1 MRPLAALV
9 DECKAAMIGRSRR
22 QGARFIATVARP
34 PARPSPV
41 TPRVHWRNSLR
52 MRVMLAATAV
62 LLVLLVV
69 LGTVFYVGARTE
81 LVEAARTEVDG
92 LTEQTA
98 RSLAAMLD
106 SVQVSGRTLAASSSA
121 VGLQPFNLRALLVA
135 TLSGDPDIGAARLII
150 EPRTQKAGDT
160 GFVWYVRRDG
170 TQLVEKS
177 ALELGYDYRTMP
189 WYVRT
194 QREGR
199 AWWSEPYLN
208 SNGGNA
214 LYTSYNLPLRRPGD
228 APDAA
233 PVGMVSVDLP
243 LQHLREI
250 IDQLPRDIGIQPM
263 LLSPEG
269 MLVFSPDPALNLH
282 HSLDSYVARS
292 RPDLRPLQRALAAGQ
307 PISFAHTAPD
317 GERFLT
323 HSAAVGRSGWTFV
336 LSASE
341 RYVLSGLNWLVAWVA
356 MAALLGAGVWW
367 WLMGRITRKL
377 TRPIE
382 ELTDTAEHF
391 RRGEFEY
398 PLRHI
403 ERDDEVGVMARAFD
417 TARDAIRHHIGEI
430 GEMTAARERMHSELQ
445 IAREIQQAMLPSGRT
460 FDRASSHLETCA
472 WLEPAKAVGGDFYH
486 FFETEP
492 GLLWFV
498 VGDVSDKGVPAAL
511 FMARAV
517 SVLEIA
523 ARRYTRPDGI
533 LIAASTRLAENNDT
547 CMFATV
553 LCGLINVVSGDY
565 WLASAGHEPPLLI
578 DIDGKAR
585 VLPLETGAPLGIE
598 PQVSFP
604 VLHGRMTAGQ
614 TLLGYTDGV
623 TEAMDEHGASYGLE
637 RLLATLHPRRSAA
650 AQCKAVVANIAR
662 FTGQADPYDD
672 ITLLA
677 IRLRQEHAGRVTET
691 GRGVP
696 GEVTAP

>member
-1 MRPLAALV
+1 
-9 DECKAAMIGRSRR
+9 MIGRSRR
-22 QGARFIATVARP
+22 QGARFIVTVASP

-52 MRVMLAATAV
+52 TRVMLAATAV

-121 VGLQPFNLRALLVA
+121 VGLQPFNLRALLLA
-135 TLSGDPDIGAARLII
+135 TLSGDPDIGATRLII

-170 TQLVEKS
+170 THLVEKS

-208 SNGGNA
+208 RNDGNA

-523 ARRYTRPDGI
+523 ARRYRRPDGI

-604 VLHGRMTAGQ
+604 VLHGRMSAGQ

-677 IRLRQEHAGRVTET
+677 IRLRQEHAGRVAET

-696 GEVTAP
+696 GEVMAP

>member
-1 MRPLAALV
+1 M
-9 DECKAAMIGRSRR
+9 
-22 QGARFIATVARP
+22 Q
-34 PARPSPV
+34 
-41 TPRVHWRNSLR
+41 RN
-52 MRVMLAATAV
+52 
-62 LLVLLVV
+62 
-69 LGTVFYVGARTE
+69 GTRTLE
-81 LVEAARTEVDG
+81 K
-92 LTEQTA
+92 
-98 RSLAAMLD
+98 
-106 SVQVSGRTLAASSSA
+106 SVQ
-121 VGLQPFNLRALLVA
+121 
-135 TLSGDPDIGAARLII
+135 
-150 EPRTQKAGDT
+150 
-160 GFVWYVRRDG
+160 
-170 TQLVEKS
+170 
-177 ALELGYDYRTMP
+177 ELGYDYRAMP
-189 WYVRT
+189 WYLRT

-199 AWWSEPYLN
+199 AWWSEPYVN
-208 SNGGNA
+208 SKGGE

-228 APDAA
+228 AVDAA

-250 IDQLPRDIGIQPM
+250 IDQLPRDIGLQPM

-282 HSLDSYVARS
+282 DTLDAYVARA
-292 RPDLRPLQRALAAGQ
+292 RPDLAPLQRAVATGQ
-307 PISFAHTAPD
+307 PISFSHTAPD

-323 HSAAVGRSGWTFV
+323 DSAAVGRSGWTFV

-341 RYVLSGLNWLVAWVA
+341 HYVLAGLNWLAVWVA
-356 MAALLGAGVWW
+356 LAALLGAAVWW
-367 WLMGRITRKL
+367 WLMGRITRSL

-382 ELTDTAEHF
+382 ELTDTADHF

-417 TARDAIRHHIGEI
+417 SARDAIRDHIAQI

-460 FDRASSHLETCA
+460 FDRATSHLETCA

-486 FFETEP
+486 FIETEP
-492 GLLWFV
+492 GPLWFV

-523 ARRYTRPDGI
+523 ARRHTRPDAI
-533 LIAASTRLAENNDT
+533 LIAASTRLAENNEP

-553 LCGLINVVSGDY
+553 LCGVINVVSGEY

-578 DIDGKAR
+578 DLDGTVR
-585 VLPLETGAPLGIE
+585 PLPLDTGAPLGIE
-598 PQVSFP
+598 PQLAYP
-604 VLHGRMTAGQ
+604 VLQGRMSAGQ

-623 TEAMDEHGASYGLE
+623 TEAMDEHGASYGPE
-637 RLLATLHPRRSAA
+637 RLLAALHPRRSAA
-650 AQCKAVVANIAR
+650 AQCNAVIADIAG
-662 FTGQADPYDD
+662 FTGQADAYDD

-677 IRLRQEHAGRVTET
+677 IRLRQEHAERKAA
-691 GRGVP
+691 
-696 GEVTAP
+696 GEATTS

>member
-1 MRPLAALV
+1 MA
-9 DECKAAMIGRSRR
+9 
-22 QGARFIATVARP
+22 
-34 PARPSPV
+34 V
-41 TPRVHWRNSLR
+41 TPRVHWRHSLR
-52 MRVMLAATAV
+52 MRVLLAATAV
-62 LLVLLVV
+62 LVVLLAL
-69 LGTVFYVGARTE
+69 LGTVFYLGARAE

-121 VGLQPFNLRALLVA
+121 VGLQPFNLRALLLA

-150 EPRTQKAGDT
+150 EPRTQKARDT
-160 GFVWYVRRDG
+160 GFVWYVHRDG
-170 TQLVEKS
+170 TRVLEKS
-177 ALELGYDYRTMP
+177 VQDLGYDYRAMP
-189 WYVRT
+189 WYLRT

-208 SNGGNA
+208 ANGGNA

-228 APDAA
+228 AVDAA

-269 MLVFSPDPALNLH
+269 MLVFSPDPALNLRYT
-282 HSLDSYVARS
+282 LERYVAHS
-292 RPDLRPLQRALAAGQ
+292 RPDLLPLQRAVAAGQ

-323 HSAAVGRSGWTFV
+323 HSAAVGHSGWTFV

-341 RYVLSGLNWLVAWVA
+341 GYVLAGLNWLAAWVA
-356 MAALLGAGVWW
+356 LAALLGAVVWW

-391 RRGEFEY
+391 RRGEFAY
-398 PLRHI
+398 PLQHI
-403 ERDDEVGVMARAFD
+403 ERRDEVGVMARAFD
-417 TARDAIRHHIGEI
+417 SARDAIRDHIAQI

-486 FFETEP
+486 FVETEP

-523 ARRYTRPDGI
+523 ARRHTRPDSI

-553 LCGLINVVSGDY
+553 LCGVINVVSGDY
-565 WLASAGHEPPLLI
+565 WLASAGHEPPVLI
-578 DIDGKAR
+578 DIDGSAR
-585 VLPLETGAPLGIE
+585 PLPLDTGAPLGIE
-598 PQVSFP
+598 PQVAYP
-604 VLHGRMTAGQ
+604 VLQGRMSAGQ

-623 TEAMDEHGASYGLE
+623 TEAMDEQGASYGLE
-637 RLLATLHPRRSAA
+637 RLLGALRPRRSAA
-650 AQCKAVVANIAR
+650 AQCKAVIANIAH

-677 IRLRQEHAGRVTET
+677 IRLRQEHAGRVADA
-691 GRGVP
+691 GRDAP
-696 GEVTAP
+696 GKATT

>member
-22 QGARFIATVARP
+22 QGARFIATVASP

-52 MRVMLAATAV
+52 TRVMLAATAV

-121 VGLQPFNLRALLVA
+121 VGLQPFNLRALLLA

-150 EPRTQKAGDT
+150 EPRTQKAGT

-170 TQLVEKS
+170 THLVEKS

-282 HSLDSYVARS
+282 NSLDSYVARS

-677 IRLRQEHAGRVTET
+677 IRLRQEHAGRVAET

-696 GEVTAP
+696 GKVTAP

>member
-1 MRPLAALV
+1 MRNRSPSLPQPTSVAAR
-9 DECKAAMIGRSRR
+9 MPWRS
-22 QGARFIATVARP
+22 
-34 PARPSPV
+34 
-41 TPRVHWRNSLR
+41 SLR
-52 MRVMLAATAV
+52 MRVLRAAAAV
-62 LLVLLVV
+62 LVVLLAV
-69 LGTVFYVGARTE
+69 LGTVFYLGARAE
-81 LVEAARTEVDG
+81 LVEAARTEVDD

-98 RSLAAMLD
+98 GSLAALLD
-106 SVQVSGRTLAASSSA
+106 SVQVSGRTLAASSSG
-121 VGLQPFNLRALLVA
+121 VGLQPFNLRALLLA
-135 TLSGDPDIGAARLII
+135 TLTGDPDIAAARLII
-150 EPRTQKAGDT
+150 QPHTQKAGDS
-160 GFVWYVRRDG
+160 GFVWYVHRSG
-170 TQLVEKS
+170 TRVVEKS
-177 ALELGYDYRTMP
+177 ALELGYDYRAMP
-189 WYVRT
+189 WYLRT

-199 AWWSEPYLN
+199 AWWSEPSLDAD
-208 SNGGNA
+208 GGDF
-214 LYTSYNLPLRRPGD
+214 YTSYNLPLRRPGD

-233 PVGMVSVDLP
+233 PAGMVSVDLP
-243 LQHLREI
+243 LQHLRKI

-263 LLSPEG
+263 LLSPQG

-282 HSLDSYVARS
+282 HSLNTYVRRS
-292 RPDLRPLQRALAAGQ
+292 RPDLRPLQRAVAAGQ
-307 PISFAHTAPD
+307 PISFTHTSPD

-341 RYVLSGLNWLVAWVA
+341 GYVLAGLNWLAAWVA
-356 MAALLGAGVWW
+356 LAALLGAVMWW
-367 WLMGRITRKL
+367 WLMRWITRKL
-377 TRPIE
+377 TRPID

-398 PLRHI
+398 PLQHI

-417 TARDAIRHHIGEI
+417 SARDAIRHHITKI

-445 IAREIQQAMLPSGRT
+445 IAREIQKAMLPSGGT
-460 FDRASSHLETCA
+460 FGRASSHLETCA

-486 FFETEP
+486 FVETGP

-523 ARRYTRPDGI
+523 ARRYKRPDAI
-533 LIAASTRLAENNDT
+533 LIEASRRLAENNET

-585 VLPLETGAPLGIE
+585 PLPLETGALLGLE
-598 PQVSFP
+598 PQESYP
-604 VLHGRMTAGQ
+604 VLQGRMRAGQ
-614 TLLGYTDGV
+614 TMLGYTDGV

-637 RLLATLHPRRSAA
+637 RLLAALHPHRSAA
-650 AQCKAVVANIAR
+650 AQCKAVIANVAR
-662 FTGQADPYDD
+662 FTGKADPYDD

-677 IRLRQEHAGRVTET
+677 IRLRQEHAGRNVAREATT
-691 GRGVP
+691 P
-696 GEVTAP
+696 

>member
-1 MRPLAALV
+1 MA
-9 DECKAAMIGRSRR
+9 
-22 QGARFIATVARP
+22 
-34 PARPSPV
+34 V
-41 TPRVHWRNSLR
+41 TPRVHWRRSLR
-52 MRVMLAATAV
+52 MRVLLAATAV
-62 LLVLLVV
+62 LVLLLAV
-69 LGTVFYVGARTE
+69 LGTVFYLGARAE

-106 SVQVSGRTLAASSSA
+106 SVQVSGRTLAASSGA
-121 VGLQPFNLRALLVA
+121 VGLQPFNLRALLLA

-150 EPRTQKAGDT
+150 EPRTQKARDT
-160 GFVWYVRRDG
+160 GFVWYVHRDG
-170 TQLVEKS
+170 TRVLEKS
-177 ALELGYDYRTMP
+177 VQELGDDYRAMP
-189 WYVRT
+189 WYLRT

-199 AWWSEPYLN
+199 AWWSEPYIN
-208 SNGGNA
+208 TNGGSE

-228 APDAA
+228 AVDAA

-243 LQHLREI
+243 LQHLRAI
-250 IDQLPRDIGIQPM
+250 IDQLPHDISIRPM

-269 MLVFSPDPALNLH
+269 MVMFSPDPALNLH
-282 HSLDSYVARS
+282 DTLATYVARS
-292 RPDLRPLQRALAAGQ
+292 RPDLAPLQRAVAAGQ
-307 PISFAHTAPD
+307 PISFSHTAPD

-341 RYVLSGLNWLVAWVA
+341 NYVLAGLNWLAAWVA
-356 MAALLGAGVWW
+356 LAALLGAAVWW
-367 WLMGRITRKL
+367 WLMGRITRTL

-417 TARDAIRHHIGEI
+417 SARGAIRDHIAQI
-430 GEMTAARERMHSELQ
+430 GEMTSARERMYSELQ

-460 FDRASSHLETCA
+460 FDRANSHLETCA

-486 FFETEP
+486 FIETEP

-498 VGDVSDKGVPAAL
+498 IGDVSDKGVPAAL

-523 ARRYTRPDGI
+523 ARRHTRPDAI
-533 LIAASTRLAENNDT
+533 LIAASTRLAENNEP

-553 LCGLINVVSGDY
+553 LCGVINVVSGEY

-578 DIDGKAR
+578 DLDGTVR
-585 VLPLETGAPLGIE
+585 PLPLETGAPLGIE
-598 PQVSFP
+598 PQLAYP
-604 VLHGRMTAGQ
+604 VLQGRMRAGQ

-623 TEAMDEHGASYGLE
+623 TEAMDEYGASYGLE
-637 RLLATLHPRRSAA
+637 RLLAALHPRRSAA
-650 AQCKAVVANIAR
+650 AQCKAVIDDIAG
-662 FTGQADPYDD
+662 FTGQADAYDD

-677 IRLRQEHAGRVTET
+677 IRLRQEHAEPVADAGRDGPGKATT
-691 GRGVP
+691 G
-696 GEVTAP
+696 

>member
-1 MRPLAALV
+1 
-9 DECKAAMIGRSRR
+9 MILGIC
-22 QGARFIATVARP
+22 QGAHAITTGPIPPVERVA
-34 PARPSPV
+34 V
-41 TPRVHWRNSLR
+41 ITPRVRWQRSLR
-52 MRVMLAATAV
+52 MRVLLAATGV
-62 LLVLLVV
+62 LVV
-69 LGTVFYVGARTE
+69 LLAALGTLFYLGARAE
-81 LVEAARTEVDG
+81 LVDAARNEVDG

-121 VGLQPFNLRALLVA
+121 VGLQPFNLRALLLA
-135 TLSGDPDIGAARLII
+135 TLSGDPDTGAARLII
-150 EPRTQKAGDT
+150 APGTQKANDT

-170 TQLVEKS
+170 TRMVEHS
-177 ALELGYDYRTMP
+177 AQELGYDYRRMP
-189 WYVRT
+189 WYLRT
-194 QREGR
+194 QREGH
-199 AWWSEPYLN
+199 AWWSEPSVN
-208 SNGGNA
+208 SAGGGE

-243 LQHLREI
+243 LRHLREI

-269 MLVFSPDPALNLH
+269 MLVFSPDPALNLRR
-282 HSLDSYVARS
+282 SLASYVARS
-292 RPDLRPLQRALAAGQ
+292 RPDLAPLLKAVAAGQ
-307 PISFAHTAPD
+307 PISFSHTAPD

-323 HSAAVGRSGWTFV
+323 HSAAVGHSGWTFV

-341 RYVLSGLNWLVAWVA
+341 GYVLSGLNWLAAWVA
-356 MAALLGAGVWW
+356 LAALVGALVWW
-367 WLMGRITRKL
+367 WLMQRITRKL

-417 TARDAIRHHIGEI
+417 SARGAIRDHIAEI
-430 GEMTAARERMHSELQ
+430 GEMTAARERMQSELQ

-472 WLEPAKAVGGDFYH
+472 WLEPAKMVGGDFYH
-486 FFETEP
+486 FVETEP

-523 ARRYTRPDGI
+523 ARRHTRPDGI
-533 LIAASTRLAENNDT
+533 LIAASTRLAENNET

-578 DIDGKAR
+578 DLDGQAR
-585 VLPLETGAPLGIE
+585 PLPLETGAPLGIE
-598 PQVSFP
+598 VQDHYP
-604 VLHGRMTAGQ
+604 VLQGRMTAGQ
-614 TLLGYTDGV
+614 TLLGYNDGV
-623 TEAMDEHGASYGLE
+623 TEAMDEHGASYGLP
-637 RLLATLHPRRSAA
+637 RLLAAMHPRRSAA
-650 AQCKAVVANIAR
+650 AQCKALIADIAR
-662 FTGQADPYDD
+662 FTGQADQYDD

-677 IRLRQEHAGRVTET
+677 IRLRQEHAGTVDTA
-691 GRGVP
+691 GREDP
-696 GEVTAP
+696 GEAGT

>member
-1 MRPLAALV
+1 MRNRSPSLPQPTSVAAR
-9 DECKAAMIGRSRR
+9 MPWRS
-22 QGARFIATVARP
+22 
-34 PARPSPV
+34 
-41 TPRVHWRNSLR
+41 SLR
-52 MRVMLAATAV
+52 MRVLLAATAV
-62 LLVLLVV
+62 LVVLLAA
-69 LGTVFYVGARTE
+69 LGTVFYLGARAE

-98 RSLAAMLD
+98 GSLAALLD
-106 SVQVSGRTLAASSSA
+106 SVQVSGRTLAASSSG
-121 VGLQPFNLRALLVA
+121 VGLQPFNLRALLLA
-135 TLSGDPDIGAARLII
+135 TLTGDPDIAAARLII
-150 EPRTQKAGDT
+150 QPRTQKAGDS
-160 GFVWYVRRDG
+160 GFVWYVHRSG
-170 TQLVEKS
+170 TRVVEKS
-177 ALELGYDYRTMP
+177 ALELGYDYRVMP
-189 WYVRT
+189 WYLRT
-194 QREGR
+194 QHEGR
-199 AWWSEPYLN
+199 AWWSEPSLDAD
-208 SNGGNA
+208 GGD

-228 APDAA
+228 VPDAA
-233 PVGMVSVDLP
+233 PAGMVSVDLP
-243 LQHLREI
+243 LRHLRKI

-282 HSLDSYVARS
+282 HSLNTYVRRS
-292 RPDLRPLQRALAAGQ
+292 RPDLRPLQRAVAAGQ
-307 PISFAHTAPD
+307 PISFTHASPD

-341 RYVLSGLNWLVAWVA
+341 DYVLAGLNWLAAWVA
-356 MAALLGAGVWW
+356 LAALLGAVMWW
-367 WLMGRITRKL
+367 WLMRQITRKL

-398 PLRHI
+398 PLQHI
-403 ERDDEVGVMARAFD
+403 ERHDEVGVMARAFD
-417 TARDAIRHHIGEI
+417 SARDAIRHHIAEI

-445 IAREIQQAMLPSGRT
+445 IAREIQKAMLPSGRT

-486 FFETEP
+486 FVETEP
-492 GLLWFV
+492 GVLWFV

-523 ARRYTRPDGI
+523 ARRYKRPDAI
-533 LIAASTRLAENNDT
+533 LIAASRRLAENNET

-585 VLPLETGAPLGIE
+585 PLPLETGALLGIE
-598 PQVSFP
+598 PQESYP
-604 VLHGRMTAGQ
+604 VLQGRMRAGQ
-614 TLLGYTDGV
+614 TMLGYTDGV

-637 RLLATLHPRRSAA
+637 RLLAALHPHRSAA
-650 AQCKAVVANIAR
+650 AQCKAVIANVAR
-662 FTGQADPYDD
+662 FTGKADPYDD

-677 IRLRQEHAGRVTET
+677 IRLRQEHAGRNVA
-691 GRGVP
+691 
-696 GEVTAP
+696 GEATTP

>member
-1 MRPLAALV
+1 MA
-9 DECKAAMIGRSRR
+9 
-22 QGARFIATVARP
+22 
-34 PARPSPV
+34 V
-41 TPRVHWRNSLR
+41 TPRVHWRRSLR
-52 MRVMLAATAV
+52 MRVLLAATAV
-62 LLVLLVV
+62 LVLLLAV
-69 LGTVFYVGARTE
+69 LGTVFYLGARAE

-106 SVQVSGRTLAASSSA
+106 SVQVSGRTLAASSGA
-121 VGLQPFNLRALLVA
+121 VGLQPFNLRALLLA

-160 GFVWYVRRDG
+160 GFVWYVHREG
-170 TQLVEKS
+170 TRVLEKS
-177 ALELGYDYRTMP
+177 VQELGDDYRAMP
-189 WYVRT
+189 WYLRT

-199 AWWSEPYLN
+199 AWWSEPYIN
-208 SNGGNA
+208 TNGGGE

-228 APDAA
+228 AVDAA

-243 LQHLREI
+243 LQHLRAI
-250 IDQLPRDIGIQPM
+250 IDQLPHDISIRPM

-269 MLVFSPDPALNLH
+269 MVMFSPDPALNLH
-282 HSLDSYVARS
+282 DTLATYVARS
-292 RPDLRPLQRALAAGQ
+292 RPDLAPLQRAVAAGQ
-307 PISFAHTAPD
+307 PISFSHTAPD

-341 RYVLSGLNWLVAWVA
+341 NYVLAGLNWLAAWVA
-356 MAALLGAGVWW
+356 LAALLGAAVWW
-367 WLMGRITRKL
+367 WLMGLITRTL

-417 TARDAIRHHIGEI
+417 SARGAIRDHIAQI
-430 GEMTAARERMHSELQ
+430 GEMTSARERMYSELQ

-460 FDRASSHLETCA
+460 FDRANSHLETCA

-486 FFETEP
+486 FIETEP

-523 ARRYTRPDGI
+523 ARRHTRPDAI
-533 LIAASTRLAENNDT
+533 LIAASTRLAENNEP

-553 LCGLINVVSGDY
+553 LCGVINVVSGEY

-578 DIDGKAR
+578 DLDGTVR
-585 VLPLETGAPLGIE
+585 PLPLETGAPLGIE
-598 PQVSFP
+598 PQLAYP
-604 VLHGRMTAGQ
+604 VLQGRMSAGQ

-637 RLLATLHPRRSAA
+637 RLLAALHPRRSAA
-650 AQCKAVVANIAR
+650 AQCKAVIDDIAG
-662 FTGQADPYDD
+662 FTGQADAYDD

-677 IRLRQEHAGRVTET
+677 IRLRQEHAE
-691 GRGVP
+691 P
-696 GEVTAP
+696 NAAGEATTP

>member
-1 MRPLAALV
+1 
-9 DECKAAMIGRSRR
+9 MIGSTSR
-22 QGARFIATVARP
+22 QGARVIVTSVTRP
-34 PARPSPV
+34 EASGLPTPV

-52 MRVMLAATAV
+52 VRVLLAATV
-62 LLVLLVV
+62 LLVMLLIV
-69 LGTVFYVGARTE
+69 LGTVFYLGARAE
-81 LVEAARTEVDG
+81 LVEAARIEVDG

-106 SVQVSGRTLAASSSA
+106 SAQVSGRTLAASSSA
-121 VGLQPFNLRALLVA
+121 VGLQPFNLRALLLA
-135 TLSGDPDIGAARLII
+135 TLDGDPDIGSARLII
-150 EPRTQKAGDT
+150 EPHTQKAGDT
-160 GFVWYVRRDG
+160 GFVWNVYRNG
-170 TQLVEKS
+170 TQLGEKS
-177 ALELGYDYRTMP
+177 ALEVGYDYHAMP
-189 WYVRT
+189 WYQRT

-199 AWWSEPYLN
+199 AWWSEPFLG
-208 SNGGNA
+208 SDGGTM

-243 LQHLREI
+243 LQHLQEI
-250 IDQLPRDIGIQPM
+250 IDELPRDIGIQPM
-263 LLSPEG
+263 LLSPEDR
-269 MLVFSPDPALNLH
+269 LVFGPDPALNLQH
-282 HSLDSYVARS
+282 TLDSYVARA
-292 RPDLRPLQRALAAGQ
+292 RPDLRPLQRAVAAGQ
-307 PISFAHTAPD
+307 PISFSHTAPD

-323 HSAAVGRSGWTFV
+323 HSAAVGHSGWTFV

-341 RYVLSGLNWLVAWVA
+341 AYVLSGLNWLAARVA
-356 MAALLGAGVWW
+356 AAAVLGAGVWW
-367 WLMGRITRKL
+367 WLMRRITCAL

-403 ERDDEVGVMARAFD
+403 ERRDEVGVMARAFD
-417 TARDAIRHHIGEI
+417 SARDAIRDHIAKI

-460 FDRASSHLETCA
+460 FDRAGSHLETCA

-523 ARRYTRPDGI
+523 ARRHTRPDGI

-553 LCGLINVVSGDY
+553 LCGLIDVVSGDY

-578 DIDGKAR
+578 GTDGSVRA
-585 VLPLETGAPLGIE
+585 LPLETGAPLGIE
-598 PQVSFP
+598 PQVAFP
-604 VLHGRMTAGQ
+604 VLQGRMSAGQ

-623 TEAMDEHGASYGLE
+623 TEAMDERGASYGLK
-637 RLLATLHPRRSAA
+637 RLLVALDPRRSPA
-650 AQCKAVVANIAR
+650 AQCNAVVADIAR
-662 FTGQADPYDD
+662 FAGKAEPYDD

-677 IRLRQEHAGRVTET
+677 IRLRQEHAGHLAEA
-691 GRGVP
+691 GRDSP
-696 GEVTAP
+696 GKASTA

>member
-1 MRPLAALV
+1 
-9 DECKAAMIGRSRR
+9 MIQRSRCHEECAMR
-22 QGARFIATVARP
+22 NRPRSLPPQTSVAARMP
-34 PARPSPV
+34 
-41 TPRVHWRNSLR
+41 WRRSLR
-52 MRVMLAATAV
+52 MRVLLAATAV
-62 LLVLLVV
+62 LVALLTV
-69 LGTVFYVGARTE
+69 LGTVFYLGARAE

-98 RSLAAMLD
+98 RSLAALLD
-106 SVQVSGRTLAASSSA
+106 SVQVSGRTLAASSSG
-121 VGLQPFNLRALLVA
+121 VGLQPFNLRALLLA
-135 TLSGDPDIGAARLII
+135 TLTGDPDIGAARLII
-150 EPRTQKAGDT
+150 APRTQKAGDS
-160 GFVWYVRRDG
+160 GFVWYVHRSG
-170 TQLVEKS
+170 TRIAEKS
-177 ALELGYDYRTMP
+177 ALELGYDYRAMP
-189 WYVRT
+189 WYLRT

-199 AWWSEPYLN
+199 AWWSEPYLDA
-208 SNGGNA
+208 NGGG

-228 APDAA
+228 APDTA

-250 IDQLPRDIGIQPM
+250 IDQLPRDIGIQTM

-269 MLVFSPDPALNLH
+269 LLVFSPDPALNLR
-282 HSLDSYVARS
+282 HSLTAYVARS
-292 RPDLRPLQRALAAGQ
+292 RPDLRPLQRAVAAGQ
-307 PISFAHTAPD
+307 PISFSHTAPD

-341 RYVLSGLNWLVAWVA
+341 GYVLAGLNWLAAWVA
-356 MAALLGAGVWW
+356 LAALLGALVWW
-367 WLMGRITRKL
+367 WLMRRITRKL

-398 PLRHI
+398 PLQHI

-417 TARDAIRHHIGEI
+417 SARDAIRHHIAEI

-486 FFETEP
+486 FVETEP

-523 ARRYTRPDGI
+523 ARRYTRPDAI
-533 LIAASTRLAENNDT
+533 LIAASTRLAENNET

-585 VLPLETGAPLGIE
+585 PLPLETGAPLGIE
-598 PQVSFP
+598 PQESYP
-604 VLHGRMTAGQ
+604 VLQGRMSAGQ

-623 TEAMDEHGASYGLE
+623 TEAMDERGASYGLE
-637 RLLATLHPRRSAA
+637 RLLTALHPRRSAA
-650 AQCKAVVANIAR
+650 AQCKAVIANIAR
-662 FTGQADPYDD
+662 FTGTADPYDD

-677 IRLRQEHAGRVTET
+677 IRLRQEHAGRVAHA
-691 GRGVP
+691 GRDAP
-696 GEVTAP
+696 GKATTA

>member
-1 MRPLAALV
+1 
-9 DECKAAMIGRSRR
+9 
-22 QGARFIATVARP
+22 
-34 PARPSPV
+34 
-41 TPRVHWRNSLR
+41 
-52 MRVMLAATAV
+52 MRVLLAATALLVV
-62 LLVLLVV
+62 LLAV
-69 LGTVFYVGARTE
+69 LGTVFYLGARAE

-121 VGLQPFNLRALLVA
+121 VGLQPFNLRALLLA

-150 EPRTQKAGDT
+150 EPRTQKARDT
-160 GFVWYVRRDG
+160 GFVWYVHRDG
-170 TQLVEKS
+170 TRVLEKS
-177 ALELGYDYRTMP
+177 VQDLGDDYRAMP
-189 WYVRT
+189 WYLRT

-199 AWWSEPYLN
+199 AWWSEPSLDT
-208 SNGGNA
+208 NGGSA

-228 APDAA
+228 AVDAA

-269 MLVFSPDPALNLH
+269 MLVLSPDPELNLRDT
-282 HSLDSYVARS
+282 LERYVAHA
-292 RPDLRPLQRALAAGQ
+292 RPDLLPLQRAVAAGQ

-341 RYVLSGLNWLVAWVA
+341 GYVLAGLNWLAAWVA
-356 MAALLGAGVWW
+356 LAALLGAVVWW

-398 PLRHI
+398 PLPHI
-403 ERDDEVGVMARAFD
+403 ERRDEVGVMARAFD
-417 TARDAIRHHIGEI
+417 SARDAIRDHIAQI

-460 FDRASSHLETCA
+460 FDRAGSHLETCA

-486 FFETEP
+486 FVETEP

-523 ARRYTRPDGI
+523 ARRHTRPDSI

-553 LCGLINVVSGDY
+553 LCGVINVVTGDY
-565 WLASAGHEPPLLI
+565 WLASAGHEPPVLI
-578 DIDGKAR
+578 DIDGSAR
-585 VLPLETGAPLGIE
+585 PLPLETGAPLGIE
-598 PQVSFP
+598 PQVAYP
-604 VLHGRMTAGQ
+604 VLQGRMSAGQ

-623 TEAMDEHGASYGLE
+623 TEAMDERGASYGLE
-637 RLLATLHPRRSAA
+637 RLLGALRPRRSAA
-650 AQCKAVVANIAR
+650 AQCKAVIANIAH

-677 IRLRQEHAGRVTET
+677 IRLRQEHAGRVADA
-691 GRGVP
+691 GRD
-696 GEVTAP
+696 APAKATTR

>member
-1 MRPLAALV
+1 
-9 DECKAAMIGRSRR
+9 
-22 QGARFIATVARP
+22 
-34 PARPSPV
+34 
-41 TPRVHWRNSLR
+41 
-52 MRVMLAATAV
+52 MRVLLAATAV
-62 LLVLLVV
+62 LVLLLAV
-69 LGTVFYVGARTE
+69 LGTVFYLGARAE

-106 SVQVSGRTLAASSSA
+106 SVQVSGRTLAASSGA
-121 VGLQPFNLRALLVA
+121 VGLQPFNLRALLLA

-160 GFVWYVRRDG
+160 GFVWYVHRDG
-170 TQLVEKS
+170 TRVLEKS
-177 ALELGYDYRTMP
+177 VQELGDDYRAMP
-189 WYVRT
+189 WYLRT

-199 AWWSEPYLN
+199 AWWSEPYIN
-208 SNGGNA
+208 TNGGSE

-228 APDAA
+228 AVDAA

-243 LQHLREI
+243 LQHLRAI
-250 IDQLPRDIGIQPM
+250 IDQLPHDISIRPM

-269 MLVFSPDPALNLH
+269 MVMFSPDPALNLH
-282 HSLDSYVARS
+282 DTLATYVARS
-292 RPDLRPLQRALAAGQ
+292 RPDLAPLQRAVAAGQ
-307 PISFAHTAPD
+307 PISFSHTAPD

-341 RYVLSGLNWLVAWVA
+341 NYVLAGLNWLAAWVA
-356 MAALLGAGVWW
+356 LAALLGAAVWW
-367 WLMGRITRKL
+367 WLMGRITRTL

-417 TARDAIRHHIGEI
+417 SARGAIRDHIAQI
-430 GEMTAARERMHSELQ
+430 GEMTSARERMYSELQ

-460 FDRASSHLETCA
+460 FDRANSHLETCA

-486 FFETEP
+486 FIETEP

-523 ARRYTRPDGI
+523 ARRHTRPDAI
-533 LIAASTRLAENNDT
+533 LIAASTRLAENNEP

-553 LCGLINVVSGDY
+553 LCGVINVVSGEY

-578 DIDGKAR
+578 DLDGTVR
-585 VLPLETGAPLGIE
+585 PLPLETGAPLGIE
-598 PQVSFP
+598 PQLAYP
-604 VLHGRMTAGQ
+604 VLQGRMRAGQ

-637 RLLATLHPRRSAA
+637 RLLAALHPSRSAA
-650 AQCKAVVANIAR
+650 AQCKAVIDDIAG
-662 FTGQADPYDD
+662 FTGQADAYDD
-672 ITLLA
+672 ITRPA
-677 IRLRQEHAGRVTET
+677 VALRPGHA
-691 GRGVP
+691 
-696 GEVTAP
+696 APVA

>member
-1 MRPLAALV
+1 
-9 DECKAAMIGRSRR
+9 
-22 QGARFIATVARP
+22 
-34 PARPSPV
+34 
-41 TPRVHWRNSLR
+41 
-52 MRVMLAATAV
+52 MRVLLAATAV
-62 LLVLLVV
+62 LVPLLAV
-69 LGTVFYVGARTE
+69 LGTVFYLGARAE

-106 SVQVSGRTLAASSSA
+106 SVQVSGRTLAASSGA
-121 VGLQPFNLRALLVA
+121 VGLQPFNLRALLLA

-160 GFVWYVRRDG
+160 GFVWYVHREG
-170 TQLVEKS
+170 TRVLEKS
-177 ALELGYDYRTMP
+177 VQELGDDYRAMP
-189 WYVRT
+189 WYLRT

-199 AWWSEPYLN
+199 AWWSEPYIN
-208 SNGGNA
+208 TNGGGE

-228 APDAA
+228 AVDAA

-243 LQHLREI
+243 LQHLRAI
-250 IDQLPRDIGIQPM
+250 IDQLPHDISIRPM

-269 MLVFSPDPALNLH
+269 MVMFSPDPALNLH
-282 HSLDSYVARS
+282 DTLATYVARS
-292 RPDLRPLQRALAAGQ
+292 RPDLAPLQRAVAAGQ
-307 PISFAHTAPD
+307 PTSFSHTAPD

-341 RYVLSGLNWLVAWVA
+341 NYVLAGLNWLAAWVA
-356 MAALLGAGVWW
+356 LAALLGAAVWW
-367 WLMGRITRKL
+367 WLMGLITRTL

-417 TARDAIRHHIGEI
+417 SARGAIRDHIAQI
-430 GEMTAARERMHSELQ
+430 GEMTSARERMYSELQ

-460 FDRASSHLETCA
+460 FDRANSHLETCA

-486 FFETEP
+486 FIETEP

-523 ARRYTRPDGI
+523 ARRHTRPDAI
-533 LIAASTRLAENNDT
+533 LIAASTRLAENNEP

-553 LCGLINVVSGDY
+553 LCGVINVVSGEY

-578 DIDGKAR
+578 DLDGTVR
-585 VLPLETGAPLGIE
+585 PLPLETGAPLGIE
-598 PQVSFP
+598 PQLAYP
-604 VLHGRMTAGQ
+604 VLQGRMSAGQ

-637 RLLATLHPRRSAA
+637 RLLAALHPRRSAA
-650 AQCKAVVANIAR
+650 AQCKAVIDDIAG
-662 FTGQADPYDD
+662 FTGQADAYDD

-677 IRLRQEHAGRVTET
+677 IRLRQEHAE
-691 GRGVP
+691 P
-696 GEVTAP
+696 NAAGEATTP

>member
-1 MRPLAALV
+1 MA
-9 DECKAAMIGRSRR
+9 
-22 QGARFIATVARP
+22 
-34 PARPSPV
+34 V
-41 TPRVHWRNSLR
+41 TPRVHWRRSLR
-52 MRVMLAATAV
+52 MRVLLAATAV
-62 LLVLLVV
+62 LVLLLAV
-69 LGTVFYVGARTE
+69 LGTVFYLGARAE

-106 SVQVSGRTLAASSSA
+106 SVQVSGRTLAASSGA
-121 VGLQPFNLRALLVA
+121 VGLQPFNLRALLLA

-160 GFVWYVRRDG
+160 GFVWYVHRDG
-170 TQLVEKS
+170 TRVLEKS
-177 ALELGYDYRTMP
+177 VQELGDDYRAMP
-189 WYVRT
+189 WYLRT

-199 AWWSEPYLN
+199 AWWSEPYIN
-208 SNGGNA
+208 TNGGSE

-228 APDAA
+228 AVDAA

-243 LQHLREI
+243 LQHLRAI
-250 IDQLPRDIGIQPM
+250 IDQLPHDISIRPM

-269 MLVFSPDPALNLH
+269 MVMFSPDPALNLH
-282 HSLDSYVARS
+282 DTLATYVARS
-292 RPDLRPLQRALAAGQ
+292 RPDLAPLQRAVAAGQ
-307 PISFAHTAPD
+307 PISFSHTAPD

-341 RYVLSGLNWLVAWVA
+341 NYVLAGLNWLAAWVA
-356 MAALLGAGVWW
+356 LAALLGAAVWW
-367 WLMGRITRKL
+367 WLMGRITRTL

-417 TARDAIRHHIGEI
+417 SARGAIRDHIAQI
-430 GEMTAARERMHSELQ
+430 GEMTSARERMYSELQ

-460 FDRASSHLETCA
+460 FDRANSHLETCA

-486 FFETEP
+486 FIETEP

-523 ARRYTRPDGI
+523 ARRHTRPDAI
-533 LIAASTRLAENNDT
+533 LIAASTRLAENNEP

-553 LCGLINVVSGDY
+553 LCGVINVVSGEY

-578 DIDGKAR
+578 DLDGTVR
-585 VLPLETGAPLGIE
+585 PLPLETGAPLGIE
-598 PQVSFP
+598 PQLAYP
-604 VLHGRMTAGQ
+604 VLQGRMRAGQ

-637 RLLATLHPRRSAA
+637 RLLAALHPSRSAA
-650 AQCKAVVANIAR
+650 AQCKAVIDDIAG
-662 FTGQADPYDD
+662 FTGQADAYDD
-672 ITLLA
+672 ITRPA
-677 IRLRQEHAGRVTET
+677 VALRPGHA
-691 GRGVP
+691 
-696 GEVTAP
+696 APVA

>member
-1 MRPLAALV
+1 
-9 DECKAAMIGRSRR
+9 
-22 QGARFIATVARP
+22 
-34 PARPSPV
+34 
-41 TPRVHWRNSLR
+41 
-52 MRVMLAATAV
+52 MRVLLAATAV
-62 LLVLLVV
+62 LVLLLAV
-69 LGTVFYVGARTE
+69 LGTVFYLGARAE

-106 SVQVSGRTLAASSSA
+106 SVQVSGRTLAASSGA
-121 VGLQPFNLRALLVA
+121 VGLQPFNLRALLLA

-160 GFVWYVRRDG
+160 GFVWYVHREG
-170 TQLVEKS
+170 TRVLEKS
-177 ALELGYDYRTMP
+177 VQELGDDYRAMP
-189 WYVRT
+189 WYLRT

-199 AWWSEPYLN
+199 AWWSEPYIN
-208 SNGGNA
+208 TNGGGE

-228 APDAA
+228 AVDAA

-243 LQHLREI
+243 LQHLRAI
-250 IDQLPRDIGIQPM
+250 IDQLPHDISIRPM

-269 MLVFSPDPALNLH
+269 MVMFSPDPALNLH
-282 HSLDSYVARS
+282 DTLATYVARS
-292 RPDLRPLQRALAAGQ
+292 RPDLAPLQRAVAAGQ
-307 PISFAHTAPD
+307 PISFSHTAPD

-341 RYVLSGLNWLVAWVA
+341 NYVLAGLNWLAAWVA
-356 MAALLGAGVWW
+356 LAALLGAAVWW
-367 WLMGRITRKL
+367 WLMGLITRTL

-417 TARDAIRHHIGEI
+417 SARGAIRDHIAQI
-430 GEMTAARERMHSELQ
+430 GEMTSARERMYSELQ

-460 FDRASSHLETCA
+460 FDRANSHLETCA

-486 FFETEP
+486 FIETEP

-523 ARRYTRPDGI
+523 ARRHTRPDAI
-533 LIAASTRLAENNDT
+533 LIAASTRLAENNEP

-553 LCGLINVVSGDY
+553 LCGVINVVSGEY

-578 DIDGKAR
+578 DLDGTVR
-585 VLPLETGAPLGIE
+585 PLPLETGAPLGIE
-598 PQVSFP
+598 PQLAYP
-604 VLHGRMTAGQ
+604 VLQGRMSAGQ

-637 RLLATLHPRRSAA
+637 RLLAALHPRRSAA
-650 AQCKAVVANIAR
+650 AQCKAVIDDIAG
-662 FTGQADPYDD
+662 FTGQADAYDD

-677 IRLRQEHAGRVTET
+677 IRLRQEHAE
-691 GRGVP
+691 P
-696 GEVTAP
+696 NAAGEATTP